1 MIPNNTAPAEAL
13 GSLASDAL
21 SAGDNVSGKVIDS
34 VTSHAVDLATDVAVP
49 AAKFAALR
57 FVKNRGKV
65 LVIGAILLVVVPMAV
80 KKWRSRTDDNTSST
94 STTPTTTG
102 DNDVTADIPTIESRV

>member
-1 MIPNNTAPAEAL
+1 MIPNNTSAPAEAI
-13 GSLASDAL
+13 GSLASDAI
-21 SAGDNVSGKVIDS
+21 SAGDDVSGKVIDS
-34 VTSHAVDLATDVAVP
+34 VTSHAVDLANDVAVP

-80 KKWRSRTDDNTSST
+80 KKWRSRADNGSSSTSST
-94 STTPTTTG
+94 TTTR